1 MSFELRLDNL
11 SCEIEDRRLFSGI
24 SATFQP
30 GDLIQIVGPNGAGK
44 TTLLRILTGLS
55 YRYEGKV
62 FWNDKAV
69 PCYEYLSS
77 LLYIGH
83 AIGVNESMT
92 PRENLA
98 WYFGLNGA
106 KGESFQSVSV
116 AEIDEALKKVGLK
129 GYGDVPCHHMSA
141 GQKRRVAIARLHI
154 SKAPVWILDEP
165 LTAIDKQGVAELEER
180 IQQHRE
186 AGGMVVLTTH
196 QSLHHINPK
205 VIDLADYLE
214 DHSIAA
220 SSEGVGGSE

>member
-1 MSFELRLDNL
+1 MSFELRLDQL
-11 SCEIEDRRLFSGI
+11 SCEIEDRLLFSGI
-24 SATFQP
+24 SATFQS

-55 YRYEGKV
+55 HRYEGSV
-62 FWNDKAV
+62 TWNESKV

-98 WYFGLNGA
+98 WYFGMNGA
-106 KGESFQSVSV
+106 KGESFQPVSDT
-116 AEIDEALKKVGLK
+116 EIVEALNKVGLR
-129 GYGDVPCHHMSA
+129 GYEDIPCHHMSA

-154 SKAPVWILDEP
+154 SKAPLWILDEP

-186 AGGMVVLTTH
+186 AGGIVILTTH

-205 VIDLADYLE
+205 VIDLGDFQ
-214 DHSIAA
+214 
-220 SSEGVGGSE
+220 EGVPLRHRAEAVE